1 MNIEQLLKAYYSVGA
16 MLYSVALTGTIGIV
30 WAVCITIVPAARANG
45 VGLLLSAVIT
55 FGVAYVVP
63 EPPNS
68 PDAGRKRLTH
78 EEAFTAAVGT
88 FLNFAVVLGARCA
101 FSGV

>member
-45 VGLLLSAVIT
+45 VGLLLSAV
-55 FGVAYVVP
+55 A
-63 EPPNS
+63 S
-68 PDAGRKRLTH
+68 PSVSPMSCRSRP
-78 EEAFTAAVGT
+78 TAPT
-88 FLNFAVVLGARCA
+88 PGAK
-101 FSGV
+101 G